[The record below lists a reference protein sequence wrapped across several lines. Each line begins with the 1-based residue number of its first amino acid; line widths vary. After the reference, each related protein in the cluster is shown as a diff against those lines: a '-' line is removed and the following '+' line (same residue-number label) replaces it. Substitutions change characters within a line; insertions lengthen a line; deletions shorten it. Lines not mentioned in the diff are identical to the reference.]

1 MADLHANDTEALPAA
16 GSRDAHVARA
26 LEVMKKEPSRRWTVA
41 SLARVSGLSRAAFAR
56 RFNKALGTSPL
67 RWLTEH
73 RLRLAQAR
81 LLETDLALAGVA
93 TEIGY
98 ESEFAFAKA
107 FKRVIGIAPGLFRRR
122 AALQRRFTV
131 PTAIASFRAAA

>member
-1 MADLHANDTEALPAA
+1 MADLHANDTEALPA
-16 GSRDAHVARA
+16 SRDPHVARA
-26 LEVMKKEPSRRWTVA
+26 LDAMKKDPSRRWTVA
-41 SLARVSGLSRAAFAR
+41 ALSRVGGLSRAAFAR
-56 RFNKALGTSPL
+56 RFSRALGTSPL

-73 RLRLAQAR
+73 RLRLAQTR

-93 TEIGY
+93 IEIGY

-122 AALQRRFTV
+122 AALPQRPR
-131 PTAIASFRAAA
+131 ASSSFRAAA

>member
-1 MADLHANDTEALPAA
+1 MADLHANDTEALPVTGA
-16 GSRDAHVARA
+16 RDPYVARA
-26 LEVMKKEPSRRWTVA
+26 LDAMKKDPSRRWTVA
-41 SLARVSGLSRAAFAR
+41 ALARVSGLSRAAFAR
-56 RFNKALGTSPL
+56 RFRRALGTSPL

-93 TEIGY
+93 TEVGY

-107 FKRVIGIAPGLFRRR
+107 FKRVIGIPPGLFRRR
-122 AALQRRFTV
+122 AALPPR
-131 PTAIASFRAAA
+131 PSASVFRAAA